1 LTPEQKRK
9 LERMIWMQRLKVLV
23 PSVAV
28 VLVLGGVYVWVMA
41 EKIAQVDAVT
51 DTHTVSG
58 MVEGMPR
65 LTGRRGAFQF
75 HVRLQ
80 DGSEVDVASRLPQP
94 PHDGERVELRASD
107 HKSGRVTYAVLR
119 LVD

>member
-1 LTPEQKRK
+1 MTPEQKRK

-28 VLVLGGVYVWVMA
+28 VLVLGGVYAWVMA
-41 EKIAQVDAVT
+41 EKIARVDAVT
-51 DTHTVSG
+51 QTHVVAGT
-58 MVEGMPR
+58 VEGTPR
-65 LTGRRGAFQF
+65 ITGRRGAFQV

-80 DGSEVDVASRLPQP
+80 DGNEVDVSSRLPQP
-94 PHDGERVELRASD
+94 PHNGEHVELRASD
-107 HKSGRVTYAVLR
+107 HESGRITYALMR